1 MILQEFNWTKE
12 LEKTV
17 VLSLVTSFGLDFL
30 LFKDKK
36 GGDIDTVHNARQ
48 GIYATEQERQ
58 RFESQ
63 QKYDSHQY
71 HSHKNYIEHGRNDKA
86 MHQNGV
92 LFDTYRNQNMG
103 RNEERQLD
111 HTISASEIHNDRGR
125 VLAGLDGAELANRES
140 NLHSTYWYVNNLKRD
155 HTVENFV
162 SEIAPKKLNELNA
175 KLKKEQIFL
184 EQMPQN
190 TPQQRHQ
197 YQQKKD
203 QLEKNKEKAEAL
215 KTVLNNKESMLKADK
230 EARIAYNTEINQ
242 YYYSSKFLQNTAK
255 KSILS
260 GLKMGTR
267 QAIGLVLAEVWFEL
281 KEALPRLLN
290 KHKYQ
295 FDFSC
300 FMQDAKEILSNI
312 WNRVSERFKDILI
325 TFKEASISGVLS
337 SISTTFINIFFT
349 TTKNIGKLIRELWNS
364 LVEIAKEIFFN
375 PKKLSVG
382 KLAQKV
388 FLILSSGISIIIG
401 SLVNNHLN
409 TLLITVPF
417 GSEISAFLSALLT
430 GMLTLGAAYFLQYS
444 KIMQKVWDA
453 LDTFFKNRYDLLL
466 EEFQNISRELDHYLI
481 QLSKIEFN
489 LNSHELRIFSDSL
502 SNANSE
508 LERTEIIKATL
519 DKNNIEMPYEFG
531 NMDSMTDWLINLR
544 K

>member
-1 MILQEFNWTKE
+1 MISQEFNWTKE
-12 LEKTV
+12 LEKTIV
-17 VLSLVTSFGLDFL
+17 SSLVTSFGLDFL

-58 RFESQ
+58 RFENQ

-71 HSHKNYIEHGRNDKA
+71 HSHKNYIKHGRNDKA

-92 LFDTYRNQNMG
+92 LFDTYRNQKMG

-125 VLAGLDGAELANRES
+125 VLAGLDGTELANRES
-140 NLHSTYWYVNNLKRD
+140 NLHSTYGYVNNLKRD
-155 HTVENFV
+155 HSVEKFV
-162 SEIAPKKLNELNA
+162 SEIAPKKLNELNTQ
-175 KLKKEQIFL
+175 LKKEQIFL

-197 YQQKKD
+197 YQLKKD

-230 EARIAYNTEINQ
+230 EARRSYNTEINQ

-255 KSILS
+255 QSILS

-267 QAIGLVLAEVWFEL
+267 QAIGLVLSEVWFEL

-300 FMQDAKEILSNI
+300 FMQDVKELLSNI

-325 TFKEASISGVLS
+325 TFKEASISGILS
-337 SISTTFINIFFT
+337 SISTTLINIFFT

-375 PKKLSVG
+375 PKRLSAG
-382 KLAQKV
+382 KLAQKA

-444 KIMQKVWDA
+444 KIMQKVWNA
-453 LDTFFKNRYDLLL
+453 FDTFFKNRYDLLL

>member
-1 MILQEFNWTKE
+1 MISQEFNWTKE

-17 VLSLVTSFGLDFL
+17 VSSLVTSFGLDFL

-58 RFESQ
+58 RFENQ

-71 HSHKNYIEHGRNDKA
+71 HSHKNYIAHGRNDKA

-125 VLAGLDGAELANRES
+125 VLAGLDGTELANRES
-140 NLHSTYWYVNNLKRD
+140 NLHSTYGYVNNLKRD
-155 HTVENFV
+155 HTVEKFI
-162 SEIAPKKLNELNA
+162 SEIAPKKLNELNNQ
-175 KLKKEQIFL
+175 LKKEQIFL

-197 YQQKKD
+197 YQLKKD

-230 EARIAYNTEINQ
+230 EARRAYNTEINQ

-255 KSILS
+255 QSILS

-267 QAIGLVLAEVWFEL
+267 QAIGLVLSEVWFEL

-300 FMQDAKEILSNI
+300 FMQDVKEILSNI

-325 TFKEASISGVLS
+325 TFKEASISGILS
-337 SISTTFINIFFT
+337 SISTTLINIFFT

-364 LVEIAKEIFFN
+364 LVEIAKQIFFN
-375 PKKLSVG
+375 PEKLSTG

-417 GSEISAFLSALLT
+417 GSEISAFLSALLI
-430 GMLTLGAAYFLQYS
+430 GILTLGAAYFLQYS
-444 KIMQKVWDA
+444 KIMQKVWNA
-453 LDTFFKNRYDLLL
+453 LDTFFKNKYDLLL
-466 EEFQNISRELDHYLI
+466 EDFQNISLELDHYLI